1 MVHEPRATPRSRS
14 RPGASDPSVKV
25 TSYVRKGERAL
36 LVLANFGTTPAR
48 VRLGVVISGGGG
60 KLAHERYS
68 SCKRS
73 SKSDFKYE

>member
-1 MVHEPRATPRSRS
+1 MVHEPRAPPRSRS

-60 KLAHERYS
+60 GGGGNSRMSAVRANA
-68 SCKRS
+68 RQT
-73 SKSDFKYE
+73 